1 MIRKPTYHLLLLSI
15 FLLSITL
22 SFSQSGKQ
30 KELEARRV
38 ELRREIQKINTLVSS
53 NKSKEKSQISLIE
66 DLDYKVGVRKS
77 LIKVTNQQ
85 ANLLT
90 REINT
95 NQKQITALREEL
107 KVLKTN
113 YASMIEKSY
122 KNKNKQSR
130 VMFLLS
136 ANNFKQAY
144 KRIQYLNQYANY
156 QKQQGKNIKTKTK
169 ELQASNILLL
179 AQKEE
184 KNKLIEENKLA
195 QKELEKEL
203 KQHNTIM
210 SSIKKDLKK
219 YTAQIRAKQKERSK
233 IDKEI
238 EKIIRDAIA
247 KSNKKSNKKV
257 GKKTTKVTRVFAM
270 APEDKALAKDFLGS
284 KGKLPWPVEKGVVKV
299 RYGKQPSP
307 IDRSIVINSNG
318 VRISTS
324 KGSKVRAVF
333 KGEVLRIIKP
343 KRSNPTV
350 LIKHG
355 NYITVYKNLGKLY
368 VKPGDKVKTKQ
379 EIGEVF
385 THPRTGESTLR
396 FSIYKETKTQNPAS
410 WIYKM

>member
-1 MIRKPTYHLLLLSI
+1 MIKQLKQLLLFISV
-15 FLLSITL
+15 FLLSTNI

-38 ELRREIQKINTLVSS
+38 ELRREIKKINALVSS
-53 NKSKEKSQISLIE
+53 NKSKEKSQITLIE
-66 DLDYKVGVRKS
+66 DINYKVKIRRD

-90 REINT
+90 RQINN
-95 NQKQITALREEL
+95 NQKQITTLRDEL
-107 KVLKTN
+107 KGLKAN
-113 YASMIEKSY
+113 YASMIQNSY

-136 ANNFKQAY
+136 SNNFKQAY
-144 KRIQYLNQYANY
+144 KRLQYINQYADY
-156 QKQQGKNIKTKTK
+156 QKQQGEDIKVKTK
-169 ELQASNILLL
+169 ELQVINIKLLS
-179 AQKEE
+179 QKEE
-184 KNKLIEENKLA
+184 KNTLIAENRVA

-203 KQHNTIM
+203 EQHNTIM
-210 SSIKKDLKK
+210 NAIKKDLKK
-219 YTAQIRAKQKERSK
+219 YTAQIKTKQKEANR
-233 IDKEI
+233 IDREI
-238 EKIIRDAIA
+238 DKIIRDAIA
-247 KSNKKSNKKV
+247 KSNKKA
-257 GKKTTKVTRVFAM
+257 GKKKTKSAVFAM
-270 APEDKALAKDFLGS
+270 APEDRALAKDFLGS
-284 KGKLPWPVEKGVVKV
+284 KGKLPWPVEQGVVKV

-307 IDRSIVINSNG
+307 IDRSITINSTG

-324 KGSKVRAVF
+324 KGAKVRTVF

-355 NYITVYKNLGKLY
+355 NYITAYKNLGKLY
-368 VKPGDKVKTKQ
+368 VKPGDKVSTKQ
-379 EIGEVF
+379 NIGEVF
-385 THPRTGESTLR
+385 THPRTGESLLR